1 MSETTNSSNSTFDS
15 SKAVAL
21 TTWDNPYNPIDDFES
36 WFSFEVEQGYN
47 TSGLLARVARTSP
60 MLSDEENNDEVNR
73 AIDEI
78 LKNDPIC
85 LYRKIKE
92 GEKPDPKQITIYK
105 QTMKQFET
113 A

>member
-1 MSETTNSSNSTFDS
+1 MSEITNSSNSTYDS

-36 WFSFEVEQGYN
+36 WFSYEVEKGYN
-47 TSGLLARVARTSP
+47 TSGLLARVARTSDL
-60 MLSDEENNDEVNR
+60 LSDEENNDEVNR

-78 LKNDPIC
+78 LQNDPTC
-85 LYRKIKE
+85 FYRKIKE
-92 GEKPDPKQITIYK
+92 GEKPDPKQIEIYK
-105 QTMKQFET
+105 QVMKQFET